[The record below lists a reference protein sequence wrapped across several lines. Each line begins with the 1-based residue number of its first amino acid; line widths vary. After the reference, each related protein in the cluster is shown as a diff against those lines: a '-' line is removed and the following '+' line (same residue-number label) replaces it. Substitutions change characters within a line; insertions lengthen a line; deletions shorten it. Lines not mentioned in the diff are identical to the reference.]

1 MGQTPL
7 FDELGHPIWTD
18 REEFRTHVIPENIQ
32 AEWDNSQNLYAFI
45 VQLYKD
51 GFLDE
56 AGQGVERLLELTDG
70 AEEALLLKA
79 LILMKEDKP
88 DEGEQT
94 LLQCIDNYPDRGVA
108 HTYLARIHAARG
120 DRELAIQQLKDGLS
134 KEPNQETALHMLTK
148 WVEDPEELASFLE
161 QMSDSPDT
169 WWPLLEYGKLCLRQK
184 RPADAMEHFQRAMER
199 SRSFRAQEEDFPE
212 WEEEV
217 AAMTVSALL
226 RQEGLKEELIQF
238 CERYWTPAYLTPFH
252 GLDYA
257 QALYET
263 GNSEGAVD
271 ILARMMEYIDP
282 TYQTMVQLRMQQLEQ
297 RTQKA

>member
-32 AEWDNSQNLYAFI
+32 AEWDNPQNLYAFV

-56 AGQGVERLLELTDG
+56 AGQGVDRLLELTDG
-70 AEEALLLKA
+70 AEEALLLQG
-79 LILMKEDKP
+79 LILMKEDKEE
-88 DEGEQT
+88 EGEQV
-94 LLQCIDNYPDRGVA
+94 LLQCIDKYPDRGVA
-108 HTYLARIHAARG
+108 HTYLARIHAGRG
-120 DRELAIQQLKDGLS
+120 DQEQAVQQLKEGLI
-134 KEPNQETALHMLTK
+134 KEPNQETALYMLAQ
-148 WVEDPEELASFLE
+148 WVADPEELASFLE
-161 QMSDSPDT
+161 QLWDSPGA
-169 WWPLLEYGKLCLRQK
+169 WLPPLESGKLHLRQK
-184 RPADAMEHFQRAMER
+184 RPADALEHFQQAMER
-199 SRSFRAQEEDFPE
+199 SRSFRADEEDPPE

-226 RQEGLKEELIQF
+226 RKEGLTAELIQF

-282 TYQTMVQLRMQQLEQ
+282 TYQNTVKLRMMQLEKSMQ
-297 RTQKA
+297 NA